1 MTFLHRSN
9 GFAHFVL
16 QNCICW
22 HWYGTY
28 TIILFWKKIIES
40 WYIAIFV
47 SSTKL
52 SILVEDLLKL
62 STIWMKY
69 RQNYRHQKWQENC
82 WKFIVIKKITYR
94 TPLVPGGETVLQH
107 CGKGKTYDI
116 PVPHPSAHPVG
127 TQNCLMESS
136 STWPFAK
143 VATRK
148 NMVHVSAILTI
159 ELLLKVDCFGEGF
172 YTECF
177 RILLLLAEVQIV
189 KTFYHINLR
198 WQIMIAF
205 HKAVWI

>member
-1 MTFLHRSN
+1 M
-9 GFAHFVL
+9 
-16 QNCICW
+16 
-22 HWYGTY
+22 
-28 TIILFWKKIIES
+28 FWKKIIES
-40 WYIAIFV
+40 WYIAIFQ

-52 SILVEDLLKL
+52 LISQIIDNLNELLAKLPISKMTGELLKIYL
-62 STIWMKY
+62 H
-69 RQNYRHQKWQENC
+69 R
-82 WKFIVIKKITYR
+82 KFSYH

-107 CGKGKTYDI
+107 WGKGKAYEI
-116 PVPHPSAHPVG
+116 VPVPHPSAHPVG